1 MVNNFSPQ
9 TTTFNRIEEF
19 CPYSFATDL
28 FRWGEK
34 MPRTLRMV
42 AITAMLVVA
51 AIATILSVTVAALL
65 VVSCSLSYAT
75 GPNLGYRRD
84 LQAMAEPISL
94 GVPTA
99 APVVFLAISRELN
112 PEMQRVSFNIS
123 ADVAAESFDVSRALN
138 SVTGLASFDRP
149 VAAPV
154 PLAPLPTRR
163 LAHARPIGF
172 DPSSP
177 SSAVFYGLPWRL
189 EENVDRINF
198 DIPSLA
204 PMAFVRFCTQYPQDC
219 KVRGSVFRPELVS
232 LTKLGRAELVKVN
245 RDVNHAITPHNKT
258 NDVSAEE
265 WLVSPREGD
274 CKDYAVTKRHELLA
288 RGWPSSSLLLTE
300 VVVASGEHHLVL
312 VVRTRE
318 DDLVL
323 DNLNENVHPVSQI
336 SYHWVRAQ
344 YAKNPKFWST
354 IHVTRAPQMAMNAR

>member
-1 MVNNFSPQ
+1 
-9 TTTFNRIEEF
+9 
-19 CPYSFATDL
+19 
-28 FRWGEK
+28 
-34 MPRTLRMV
+34 MV
-42 AITAMLVVA
+42 AIAATLVVA
-51 AIATILSVTVAALL
+51 TIATILSVTVAALF
-65 VVSCSLSYAT
+65 VVSCSLSYAAD
-75 GPNLGYRRD
+75 PNLGYRRD

-99 APVVFLAISRELN
+99 TPVVFFAISRELN
-112 PEMQRVSFNIS
+112 PEMQRVSFNMS
-123 ADVAAESFDVSRALN
+123 ADVAAESFGVSHALN
-138 SVTGLASFDRP
+138 AVTRLVNFDRP
-149 VAAPV
+149 AATPV
-154 PLAPLPTRR
+154 PLAPLPIRR
-163 LAHARPIGF
+163 HAHAWPIGS
-172 DPSSP
+172 DPPFP
-177 SSAVFYGLPWRL
+177 SLPVFYGQPWRL
-189 EENVDRINF
+189 EANVDRISF

-204 PMAFVRFCTQYPQDC
+204 PMAFVRFCMQYPQDC

-232 LTKLGRAELVKVN
+232 LTKLRRAELVKVN
-245 RDVNHAITPHNKT
+245 RDVNHAITPYNKT

-318 DDLVL
+318 NDLVL
-323 DNLNENVHPVSQI
+323 DNLNENVHLVSQI

-354 IHVTRAPQMAMNAR
+354 IHVTRATQMAMNAR

>member
-1 MVNNFSPQ
+1 
-9 TTTFNRIEEF
+9 
-19 CPYSFATDL
+19 
-28 FRWGEK
+28 
-34 MPRTLRMV
+34 MV
-42 AITAMLVVA
+42 ANAAMLVVA

-75 GPNLGYRRD
+75 GPNFGYRRD

-99 APVVFLAISRELN
+99 APVVFLAISHELN
-112 PEMQRVSFNIS
+112 SEMQRVSFNIS

-177 SSAVFYGLPWRL
+177 SPAVFYGLPWRL

-232 LTKLGRAELVKVN
+232 LTKLRRAELVKVN
-245 RDVNHAITPHNKT
+245 RDVNHAITPHNKI

-300 VVVASGEHHLVL
+300 VVVAPGEHHLVL

-323 DNLNENVHPVSQI
+323 DNLNENVQPVSQS
-336 SYHWVRAQ
+336 SYQWVRAQ
-344 YAKNPKFWST
+344 HAKNPKFWST
-354 IHVTRAPQMAMNAR
+354 IHVTRATQMAMNAR

>member
-9 TTTFNRIEEF
+9 TSIFNRIEEF
-19 CPYSFATDL
+19 CPYSFPPDL

-34 MPRTLRMV
+34 MPRTLKMV
-42 AITAMLVVA
+42 AIAAMLVVA

-123 ADVAAESFDVSRALN
+123 ADVVAESFDVSRALN

-177 SSAVFYGLPWRL
+177 SPAVFYGLPWRL

-232 LTKLGRAELVKVN
+232 LTKLRRAELVKVN

-300 VVVASGEHHLVL
+300 VVVAPGEHHLVL

-323 DNLNENVHPVSQI
+323 DNLNENVHPVSQS
-336 SYHWVRAQ
+336 SYQWVRAQ
-344 YAKNPKFWST
+344 HAKNPKFWST
-354 IHVTRAPQMAMNAR
+354 IHVTRATQMAMNAR